1 MAVVLLNLTVEHI
14 ELLKR
19 WIHELIKIVTL
30 WNYSVGQWVKNLT
43 AEAGVPGEVQ
53 VQSPHSAVG

>member
-19 WIHELIKIVTL
+19 WIHELIKIGTH
-30 WNYSVGQWVKNLT
+30 WNCSVVRGVKKLT
-43 AEAGVPGEVQ
+43 GVSQISEEVG
-53 VQSPHSAVG
+53 V